1 MSHEAVE
8 GVEGSGGLDTVLGS
22 HVAWTAVIVPSALV
36 SGPSEPFPTA
46 RFAMS
51 SATSWLLGPVSVGVG
66 ELGGETGWVCGGF
79 GGGGAG
85 VDLPSTSTAAAEIM
99 AIRMPRF
106 FLPLSGGPGG
116 LAGAVGPYGHGPAC
130 APPPYPPAGG
140 TGCWPASGA
149 DCHDG
154 TDHGGADCAASGSDC
169 GTA

>member
-66 ELGGETGWVCGGF
+66 ELGGETGCVCGGF

-85 VDLPSTSTAAAEIM
+85 VDLPSTSTPAAATPMTMTAAAEIM

-106 FLPLSGGPGG
+106 FSPLSGGPGG
-116 LAGAVGPYGHGPAC
+116 LPGAGWAYGPGPAL

-140 TGCWPASGA
+140 A
-149 DCHDG
+149 
-154 TDHGGADCAASGSDC
+154 GGRAG
-169 GTA
+169 